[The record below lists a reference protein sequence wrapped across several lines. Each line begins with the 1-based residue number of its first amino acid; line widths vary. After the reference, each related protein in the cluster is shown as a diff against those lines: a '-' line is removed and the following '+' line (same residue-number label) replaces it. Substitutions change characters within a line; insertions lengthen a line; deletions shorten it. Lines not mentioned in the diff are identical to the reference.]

1 MKNFVPLKTDYGKTE
16 KVFHQDPYAR
26 EAEATVVGQV
36 DGYVVLDRTIFY
48 PISGGQDP
56 DVGTISDASVSY
68 VHDQGGQPF
77 SRETP
82 RAVPMVNVDT
92 TVVHHL
98 GEDAAFEPG
107 QRVRLSIDWDRRYK
121 LMRNHSAAH
130 FVFHGVTSLY
140 EAQFG
145 EPLVTKGCR
154 IATDGV
160 RFDFSRN
167 VPKELV
173 DEAERIANDWMQ
185 GSHDIQMVR
194 DDQSDEVFYWIC
206 GDIVIPCGGTHV
218 QSTDELGPVSL
229 RRSKKGS
236 NLTRVSF
243 SGVAGS
249 EAEVS

>member
-1 MKNFVPLKTDYGKTE
+1 MKNFVPLKADYGKTE
-16 KVFHQDPYAR
+16 KVFHQYPYSS

-36 DGYVVLDRTIFY
+36 DHYVVLDRTVFY

-56 DVGTISDASVSY
+56 DVGAIEGAPVSY
-68 VHDQGGQPF
+68 VHDQAGQPF
-77 SRETP
+77 SKSEP
-82 RAVPMVNVDT
+82 RPVPRVNVDT

-98 GEDAAFEPG
+98 ADDVTFEPG

-130 FVFHGVTSLY
+130 FVFHGVTTLY
-140 EAQFG
+140 EEEFA

-167 VPKELV
+167 VPKEIV

-185 GSHDIQMVR
+185 GSHPISMVQ
-194 DDQSDEVFYWIC
+194 DDQSDEIFYWTC
-206 GDIVIPCGGTHV
+206 EDIVIPCGGTHV

-236 NLTRVSF
+236 NLTRVAF
-243 SGVAGS
+243 SGVSG
-249 EAEVS
+249 E